1 MKFHNPE
8 ESTRLRS
15 PHGFSIAAEAMN
27 TRLPQMLRFAVVGFA
42 VDAATDVRAA

>member
-1 MKFHNPE
+1 
-8 ESTRLRS
+8 LRGARTYLTVVVAS
-15 PHGFSIAAEAMN
+15 RN